1 MRKGW
6 KKAVSTMLCAAMILS
21 MSSFMVSADG
31 ETTIPETPAGDATTE
46 VPGDEKDPEEQPP
59 VNEEKDPADEEK
71 DPADEEKDPADEEK
85 DPADEEKDPADEE
98 KDPADEEK
106 DPADEE
112 KDPADE
118 EKDPSEVPGGPEQPS
133 NSLPL
138 TPLTPATPA
147 VENGIMPMGEAICTV
162 DGTVYP
168 SVNEAIKN
176 ANGKIVTL
184 IANVEEDV
192 VVPENTTVTIEL
204 GNYTITNSSGHTITV
219 KSGANLTITGNGTVD
234 NVTHAKAAIWN
245 EGIVTLNGGAYTRS
259 EEAGASEGES
269 GGNSYYNIV
278 NHGNMTINP
287 GVSVSQTGHFSSLIE
302 NGWYNGSENTDGSE
316 SVMVI
321 NGGTFSG
328 GLNTIKNDDY
338 GDLTIHGGNFKNTT
352 QASLLNWNKATIT
365 GGTFESNA
373 SDAVILNGHIDEKMD
388 QGILTISGGTFTA
401 TGDGDAIQDMQN
413 GSEKEGGEITIT
425 GGEFNGDLNFGGK
438 GSAVVNIS
446 DATINGDVMA
456 ADGVTATIKN
466 SQVSGTVNG
475 VESDDTTTTGDVAE
489 INGTKYATL
498 QEAIEHVNE
507 GETIKIL
514 KDIPDAVGISVPEGK
529 NFTIDFDGHTYTLV
543 GPGAGSAGTET
554 NAFQLL
560 KDSTITF
567 KNGTIRI
574 SEGANNVKRIIQN
587 YANLTLENM
596 QIYAQNQAGG
606 EDYPL
611 SFNNGNIVF
620 KGNTSIYTSS
630 SDNIAFDVC
639 YWKDGGYEDGV
650 SVTFEDYTG
659 TINGVIIYDSTDE
672 EKGKLEINGNGHF
685 GKIDCS
691 SGSENAAKEGIEIF
705 GGTFTESVKEYVVE
719 SLNYELN
726 SNGLYSYYSTLEE
739 AKRAAGIAGGTI
751 IDRKTLTVTVVSP
764 TTSDDDTT
772 TPSRPSGSHSTGSSS
787 NSNVSYTRDP
797 EQDKREAEENMWK
810 RAINK
815 INSAR
820 DGSSLKIYT
829 GIVDEIP
836 DYVLDALRENN
847 VTVTFYN
854 QDGDEVT
861 IPAGMAP
868 KSLRDSWTFKQL
880 GNYVLSLD
888 EVVTEVEETTET
900 TQPAAEQNAEQNAQ
914 AADNTAKPNP
924 ETGDA
929 SSSMMAIAAA
939 AASLCGVVLLS
950 KKNK

>member
-31 ETTIPETPAGDATTE
+31 EPTIPETPAGDATTE

-138 TPLTPATPA
+138 TSLTPATPA
-147 VENGIMPMGEAICTV
+147 VENGIMPMGEAVCTV
-162 DGTVYP
+162 DGTGYP
-168 SVNEAIKN
+168 SVNEAVNN
-176 ANGKIVTL
+176 ASGKTVILT
-184 IANVEEDV
+184 ANVTEDV
-192 VVPENTTVTIEL
+192 VIPANTTVTIEL
-204 GNYTITNSSGHTITV
+204 GNFTITNSSDHTITV

-245 EGIVTLNGGAYTRS
+245 EGTVTLNGGTYTRS
-259 EEAGASEGES
+259 LETGSSPES
-269 GGNSYYNIV
+269 GGTNTYYNIV

-287 GVSVSQTGHFSSLIE
+287 GVSVRQTGHFSSLIE
-302 NGWYNGSENTDGSE
+302 NGWYNGNENTSNSE

-466 SQVSGTVNG
+466 SQVSGSING
-475 VESDDTTTTGDVAE
+475 VDVGEGTATGDVAE
-489 INGTKYATL
+489 VDGKKYANL
-498 QEAIEHVNE
+498 QDAIENVGN
-507 GETIKIL
+507 GQTITIL

-529 NFTIDFDGHTYTLV
+529 NFTIDFGGHTYTLV

-611 SFNNGNIVF
+611 SFNNGEITF
-620 KGNTSIYTSS
+620 KGNTSVYTSNPDS
-630 SDNIAFDVC
+630 TIAFDVC
-639 YWKDGGYEDGV
+639 KFSSYPSTK
-650 SVTFEDYTG
+650 VTFDEDYTG
-659 TINGVIIYDSTDE
+659 TIQGKIVYDSSNSDTHT
-672 EKGKLEINGNGHF
+672 LTINGNGHF
-685 GKIDCS
+685 GKIDYS
-691 SGSENAAKEGIEIF
+691 PGSEDAAKEGIEIS
-705 GGTFTESVKEYVVE
+705 GGTFTESVDDYVVDY
-719 SLNYELN
+719 LNFELN
-726 SNGLYSYYSTLEE
+726 SNGLYSYYATLDD
-739 AKRAAGIAGGTI
+739 AKQAAGRLGGTI
-751 IDRKTLTVTVVSP
+751 INRTSNSVTIVPPSP
-764 TTSDDDTT
+764 VSDDTD
-772 TPSRPSGSHSTGSSS
+772 RPSGSHNTGSSSSSSS

-888 EVVTEVEETTET
+888 EVVTEVEETTEA
-900 TQPAAEQNAEQNAQ
+900 TQPAAEQTAPTTE
-914 AADNTAKPNP
+914 TAKPNP

>member
-6 KKAVSTMLCAAMILS
+6 KKVVSTMLCAAMILS

-31 ETTIPETPAGDATTE
+31 EPTIPETPAGDATTE

-106 DPADEE
+106 DP
-112 KDPADE
+112 
-118 EKDPSEVPGGPEQPS
+118 SEVPGGPEQPS
-133 NSLPL
+133 NSLPM
-138 TPLTPATPA
+138 TSLTPAAPA
-147 VENGIMPMGEAICTV
+147 AENGIMPMDENGVIDSEEELRSALNGNEEEITISGTITLESPLTISREVTIKGENDAALTS
-162 DGTVYP
+162 
-168 SVNEAIKN
+168 SV
-176 ANGKIVTL
+176 TR
-184 IANVEEDV
+184 EE
-192 VVPENTTVTIEL
+192 NFITVT
-204 GNYTITNSSGHTITV
+204 
-219 KSGANLTITGNGTVD
+219 AD
-234 NVTHAKAAIWN
+234 NVTLQDINITSGTNNKYAVHFY
-245 EGIVTLNGGAYTRS
+245 EVTGGKL
-259 EEAGASEGES
+259 S
-269 GGNSYYNIV
+269 GVTIS
-278 NHGNMTINP
+278 HGSDKWAP
-287 GVSVSQTGHFSSLIE
+287 VLV
-302 NGWYNGSENTDGSE
+302 NGSSVEIDNSTMTTSSYAQIELAKGDEVSAKPTVTYSGAINTDKPL
-316 SVMVI
+316 VYVAQ
-321 NGGTFSG
+321 ND
-328 GLNTIKNDDY
+328 GL
-338 GDLTIHGGNFKNTT
+338 
-352 QASLLNWNKATIT
+352 S
-365 GGTFESNA
+365 A
-373 SDAVILNGHIDEKMD
+373 SDVE
-388 QGILTISGGTFTA
+388 
-401 TGDGDAIQDMQN
+401 
-413 GSEKEGGEITIT
+413 
-425 GGEFNGDLNFGGK
+425 
-438 GSAVVNIS
+438 V
-446 DATINGDVMA
+446 
-456 ADGVTATIKN
+456 
-466 SQVSGTVNG
+466 TVNG
-475 VESDDTTTTGDVAE
+475 ETADFQVDETGAAWVGNNQLEQTNVAT
-489 INGTKYATL
+489 IDGVSYATL
-498 QEAIEHVNE
+498 AEAIEHVGE

-611 SFNNGNIVF
+611 SFNNGEITF
-620 KGNTSIYTSS
+620 KGNTSVYTSNPDS
-630 SDNIAFDVC
+630 TIAFDVC
-639 YWKDGGYEDGV
+639 KFSSYPSTK
-650 SVTFEDYTG
+650 VTFDEDYTG
-659 TINGVIIYDSTDE
+659 TIQGKIVYDSSNSDTHT
-672 EKGKLEINGNGHF
+672 LTINGNGHF
-685 GKIDCS
+685 GKIDYS
-691 SGSENAAKEGIEIF
+691 PGSEDAAKEGIEIS
-705 GGTFTESVKEYVVE
+705 GGTFTESVDDYVVDY
-719 SLNYELN
+719 LNFELN
-726 SNGLYSYYSTLEE
+726 SNGLYSYYATLDD
-739 AKRAAGIAGGTI
+739 AKQAAGRLGGTI
-751 IDRKTLTVTVVSP
+751 INRTSNSVTIVPPSP
-764 TTSDDDTT
+764 VSDDTD
-772 TPSRPSGSHSTGSSS
+772 RPSGSHNTGSSSSSSS
-787 NSNVSYTRDP
+787 NSNVSYHRDP
-797 EQDKREAEENMWK
+797 EQDKRDAVESMWK

-868 KSLRDSWTFKQL
+868 KSLRDSWTYKQL

-900 TQPAAEQNAEQNAQ
+900 TETTQPAAEQTAPATE
-914 AADNTAKPNP
+914 TAKPNP

>member
-6 KKAVSTMLCAAMILS
+6 KKVVSTMLCAAMILS

-31 ETTIPETPAGDATTE
+31 EPTIPETPAGDATTE

-71 DPADEEKDPADEEK
+71 DPADEEKDP
-85 DPADEEKDPADEE
+85 
-98 KDPADEEK
+98 
-106 DPADEE
+106 
-112 KDPADE
+112 
-118 EKDPSEVPGGPEQPS
+118 SEVPGGPEQPS
-133 NSLPL
+133 NSLPM
-138 TPLTPATPA
+138 TSLTPAAPA
-147 VENGIMPMGEAICTV
+147 AENGIMPMDENGVIDSEEELRSALNGNEEEITISGTITLESPLTISREVTIKGENDAALTS
-162 DGTVYP
+162 
-168 SVNEAIKN
+168 SV
-176 ANGKIVTL
+176 TR
-184 IANVEEDV
+184 EE
-192 VVPENTTVTIEL
+192 NFITVT
-204 GNYTITNSSGHTITV
+204 
-219 KSGANLTITGNGTVD
+219 AD
-234 NVTHAKAAIWN
+234 NVTLQDINITSGTNNKYAVHFY
-245 EGIVTLNGGAYTRS
+245 EVTGGKL
-259 EEAGASEGES
+259 S
-269 GGNSYYNIV
+269 GVTIS
-278 NHGNMTINP
+278 HGSDKWAP
-287 GVSVSQTGHFSSLIE
+287 VLV
-302 NGWYNGSENTDGSE
+302 NGSSVEIDNSTMTTSSYAQIELAKGDEVSAKPTVTYSGAINTDKPL
-316 SVMVI
+316 VYVAQ
-321 NGGTFSG
+321 ND
-328 GLNTIKNDDY
+328 GL
-338 GDLTIHGGNFKNTT
+338 
-352 QASLLNWNKATIT
+352 S
-365 GGTFESNA
+365 A
-373 SDAVILNGHIDEKMD
+373 SDVE
-388 QGILTISGGTFTA
+388 
-401 TGDGDAIQDMQN
+401 
-413 GSEKEGGEITIT
+413 
-425 GGEFNGDLNFGGK
+425 
-438 GSAVVNIS
+438 V
-446 DATINGDVMA
+446 
-456 ADGVTATIKN
+456 
-466 SQVSGTVNG
+466 TVNG
-475 VESDDTTTTGDVAE
+475 ETADFQVDETGAAWVGNNQLEQTNVAT
-489 INGTKYATL
+489 IDGVSYATL
-498 QEAIEHVNE
+498 AEAIEHVGE

-611 SFNNGNIVF
+611 SFNNGEITF
-620 KGNTSIYTSS
+620 KGNTSVYTSNPDS
-630 SDNIAFDVC
+630 TIAFDVC
-639 YWKDGGYEDGV
+639 KFSSYPSTK
-650 SVTFEDYTG
+650 VTFDEDYTG
-659 TINGVIIYDSTDE
+659 TIQGKIVYDSSNSDTHT
-672 EKGKLEINGNGHF
+672 LTINGNGHF
-685 GKIDCS
+685 GKIDYS
-691 SGSENAAKEGIEIF
+691 PGSEDAAKEGIEIS
-705 GGTFTESVKEYVVE
+705 GGTFTESVDDYVVDY
-719 SLNYELN
+719 LNFELN
-726 SNGLYSYYSTLEE
+726 SNGLYSYYATLDD
-739 AKRAAGIAGGTI
+739 AKQAAGRLGGTI
-751 IDRKTLTVTVVSP
+751 INRTSNSVTIVPPSP
-764 TTSDDDTT
+764 VSDDTD
-772 TPSRPSGSHSTGSSS
+772 RPSGSHNTGSSSSSSS
-787 NSNVSYTRDP
+787 NSNVSYHRDP
-797 EQDKREAEENMWK
+797 EQDKRDAVESMWK

-868 KSLRDSWTFKQL
+868 KSLRDSWTYKQL

-900 TQPAAEQNAEQNAQ
+900 TETTQPAAEQTAPATE
-914 AADNTAKPNP
+914 TAKPNP

>member
-31 ETTIPETPAGDATTE
+31 EPTIPETPAGDATTE

-85 DPADEEKDPADEE
+85 DPADEEKDP
-98 KDPADEEK
+98 
-106 DPADEE
+106 
-112 KDPADE
+112 
-118 EKDPSEVPGGPEQPS
+118 SEVPGGPEQPS

-138 TPLTPATPA
+138 TPLTPATPPA
-147 VENGIMPMGEAICTV
+147 ENEIMTLEETAEETVCTV
-162 DGTVYP
+162 GEKPY
-168 SVNEAIKN
+168 SSLRNAIKN
-176 ANGKIVTL
+176 ANEETITLTKDVT
-184 IANVEEDV
+184 EDV
-192 VVPENTTVTIEL
+192 EIPSGKTLTINL
-204 GNYTITNSSGHTITV
+204 GTHKITNQSDHTITV

-234 NVTHAKAAIWN
+234 NVTHARAAIWN

-302 NGWYNGSENTDGSE
+302 NGWYNGNQNTSKTDSK
-316 SVMVI
+316 MVI

-338 GDLTIHGGNFKNTT
+338 GDLTINGGNFTNTT
-352 QASLLNWNKATIT
+352 QAAVLNWNIATINS
-365 GGTFESNA
+365 GTFSSEA
-373 SDAVILNGHIDEKMD
+373 DEAVILNGYINKTMD

-401 TGDGDAIQDMQN
+401 TDGGDAIRDMQN
-413 GSEKEGGEITIT
+413 GSEKEGGAITIT
-425 GGEFNGDLNFGGK
+425 GGNFTGDLNFGGK
-438 GSAVVNIS
+438 GSQNVSIS
-446 DATINGDVMA
+446 NATINGDVMA

-466 SQVSGTVNG
+466 SQVSGSING
-475 VESDDTTTTGDVAE
+475 VDVGEGTATGDVAE
-489 INGTKYATL
+489 VDGKKYANL
-498 QEAIEHVNE
+498 QDAIENVGN
-507 GETIKIL
+507 GQTITIL

-529 NFTIDFDGHTYTLV
+529 NFTIDFGGHTYTLV
-543 GPGAGSAGTET
+543 GPGAGSTGTET

-574 SEGANNVKRIIQN
+574 SERANNVKRIIQN
-587 YANLTLENM
+587 YADLTLENM
-596 QIYAQNQAGG
+596 QIYAKNQAGG

-611 SFNNGNIVF
+611 SFNNGEITF
-620 KGNTSIYTSS
+620 KGNTSVYTSNPDS
-630 SDNIAFDVC
+630 TIAFDVC
-639 YWKDGGYEDGV
+639 KFSSYPSTK
-650 SVTFEDYTG
+650 VTFDQNYTG
-659 TINGVIIYDSTDE
+659 TIQGKIVYDSSNSDTHT
-672 EKGKLEINGNGHF
+672 LTINGNGHF
-685 GKIDCS
+685 GKIDYS
-691 SGSENAAKEGIEIF
+691 SGNEGAAEKGIEIS
-705 GGTFTESVKEYVVE
+705 GGTFTESVEEYVVKE
-719 SLNYELN
+719 LNYELN

-751 IDRKTLTVTVVSP
+751 IDRNTHTVTVVSP

-829 GIVDEIP
+829 GIIDEIP

-868 KSLRDSWTFKQL
+868 KSLRDSWTYKQL